1 MPLLTETQERY
12 LAVSQED
19 RCAPRLKLRIPA
31 TLRASGG
38 QAFNIMVTDLSI
50 AGFAC
55 EAVSGMN
62 KGSICWL
69 TLPSMTG
76 LEAEVEWNTG
86 QYIGSS
92 FRTLLNGAVL
102 DYIIARHGYR

>member
-1 MPLLTETQERY
+1 MPLLTDFRENFTAA
-12 LAVSQED
+12 LPED
-19 RCAPRLKLRIPA
+19 RCAPRLKLKIPA
-31 TLRASGG
+31 SLRAPGQ
-38 QAFNIMVTDLSI
+38 QAFQIMVTDLSI

-76 LEAEVEWNTG
+76 LEGEVMWNTG
-86 QYIGSS
+86 QFIGCS

-102 DYIIARHGYR
+102 DFIVARHGFR